1 MSLRTVDAVN
11 RALSDELIW
20 RKKELTAL
28 RFLIEGS
35 ARKAEN
41 RALFLR
47 SGIALLYAHWEGFV
61 RAASRVYLEYL
72 RFQRLRY
79 EELAPSFLALA
90 IRGKLRA
97 ASETNRVHLY
107 LEVTSLLRT
116 GLSERCT
123 IPQDAITTRSNLSS
137 RVLHEITDSLGLDY
151 GPYETKG
158 QLIDERLV
166 SVRNT
171 VAHGEFLKLDTDD
184 VLNLQSDVLEMLE
197 LFRNQI
203 DNAVSTGSF
212 RSHP

>member
-1 MSLRTVDAVN
+1 MSFRTVDAVN
-11 RALSDELIW
+11 SALSNELIW

-35 ARKAEN
+35 ATKADH
-41 RALFLR
+41 RSLFLR
-47 SGIALLYAHWEGFV
+47 SGVALLYAHWEGFV
-61 RAASRVYLEYL
+61 RTATRVYLEYL

-79 EELAPSFLALA
+79 EELAPSFLALC

-97 ASETNRVHLY
+97 ASEGNRVRLY
-107 LEVTSLLRT
+107 LEVTNLLRT
-116 GLSERCT
+116 GMAERCT

-137 RVLHEITDSLGLDY
+137 RVFHEITDCLGLDY

-158 QLIDERLV
+158 HLIDERLV

-171 VAHGEFLKLDTDD
+171 VAHGEYLKLDVDD
-184 VLNLQSDVLEMLE
+184 VLKLQGEVLEMLE

-203 DNAVSTGSF
+203 DNAVSTGAFCAHS
-212 RSHP
+212 